1 MKGRGW
7 RMAVA
12 GLAAGLALAAAGM
25 AWAGEEP
32 DGKETSMTA
41 QQETYEFLKECGA
54 FFVATDDAGQP
65 RVRPFGALALWEGRL
80 YLQTGNFKAVFRQ
93 MQENPKVEVCGFLKE
108 KGQWIRVTGPLVRDD
123 RLEAREAV
131 LDANPG
137 LKGMY
142 SADDGRCEVLYF
154 GEGTTAV
161 IAAFGEEPR
170 TLAF

>member
-1 MKGRGW
+1 MTAGAFRW
-7 RMAVA
+7 AMA
-12 GLAAGLALAAAGM
+12 GLAAAGLALSG
-25 AWAGEEP
+25 GEARGE
-32 DGKETSMTA
+32 DGPAEAKSA
-41 QQETYEFLKECGA
+41 QQETFEFLKECGA

-93 MQENPKVEVCGFLKE
+93 MSANPKVEVCGFLKE